1 MFSDVLIITLL
12 PFLVAFVCLLG
23 GACEGACYEFDTAFK
38 KHPLISCGGCGGWQR
53 RRSAAARGHGGRTDH
68 DGRRKLRVDHRA
80 V

>member
-38 KHPLISCGGCGGWQR
+38 KPKGQTTNIDV
-53 RRSAAARGHGGRTDH
+53 AA
-68 DGRRKLRVDHRA
+68 
-80 V
+80 